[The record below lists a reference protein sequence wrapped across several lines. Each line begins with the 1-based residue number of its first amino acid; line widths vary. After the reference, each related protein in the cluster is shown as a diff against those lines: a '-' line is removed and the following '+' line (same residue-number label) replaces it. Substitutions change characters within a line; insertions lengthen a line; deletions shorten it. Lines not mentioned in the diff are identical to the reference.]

1 MGNART
7 VLIRNF
13 CNRKEPIGFTAKQQ
27 MNRSLPQLGEDYNV
41 WDESEGRSTT
51 AIVV

>member
-1 MGNART
+1 MGNARM
-7 VLIRNF
+7 VLIKNL

-41 WDESEGRSTT
+41 WDESEGINDSDL
-51 AIVV
+51 V